1 MIFDLLLFIVM
12 VMVKDMIRVLEVSK
26 KSVCS
31 SKLDFNVFDVDGGYK
46 SLSCCSSF
54 VLIGCCSAGDM
65 HLLCSN

>member
-1 MIFDLLLFIVM
+1 MAVLF
-12 VMVKDMIRVLEVSK
+12 
-26 KSVCS
+26 CS
-31 SKLDFNVFDVDGGYK
+31 SKLDFNVFDADGGYK